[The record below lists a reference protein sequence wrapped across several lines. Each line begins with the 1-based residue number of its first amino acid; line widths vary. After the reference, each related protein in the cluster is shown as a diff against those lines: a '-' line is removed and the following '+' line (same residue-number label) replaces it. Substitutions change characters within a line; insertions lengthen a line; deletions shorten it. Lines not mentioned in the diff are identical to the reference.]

1 MNRLTR
7 WTGCAVLCMLVA
19 VSARGQTN
27 TEHATPLRVMSFNV
41 RYGTAPDSENRWE
54 KRRDLLVE
62 TIRRF
67 DPDLLGTQETL
78 FFQAEFLS
86 TQLPAY
92 TRVGVGRDDGHTKGE
107 QVTIF
112 FKTDR
117 FEELAT
123 GHFWLSERPEQPGS
137 RSWDAAITRMVTW
150 AKLRDRKRDQV
161 FLWLNTHWDHVGAQ
175 ARVESAKLMRSWLAD
190 QAPEAPV
197 IITGDFNSVEDSPQ
211 YRYLL
216 GADGDK
222 LKLIDTYRRLHP
234 VRQPDEASFHDFT
247 GKREGSR
254 IDWILCSPPFG
265 PVEATIDH
273 FNQGGRYPSDHFSVT
288 AVLQ

>member
-1 MNRLTR
+1 MNKLPR
-7 WTGCAVLCMLVA
+7 WAAGAALCMLVA
-19 VSARGQTN
+19 VSACGQTN
-27 TEHATPLRVMSFNV
+27 TELAAPLRVMSFNV
-41 RYGTAPDSENRWE
+41 RYGTAPDRDNRWE
-54 KRRDLLVE
+54 KRRDLVVE

-78 FFQAEFLS
+78 QFQAEYLS
-86 TQLPAY
+86 EQLPAY
-92 TRVGVGRDDGHTKGE
+92 TRVGVGRDDGRGKGE

-123 GHFWLSERPEQPGS
+123 GHFWLSNHPELAGS

-150 AKLRDRKRDQV
+150 VRLRDRKSHRRFV
-161 FLWLNTHWDHVGAQ
+161 WLNTHWDHVGAQ
-175 ARVESAKLMRSWLAD
+175 ARVESAKLVRRWLIEHASST
-190 QAPEAPV
+190 PV
-197 IITGDFNSVEDSPQ
+197 VITGDFNSGEDSPQ
-211 YRYLL
+211 YRFLL
-216 GADGDK
+216 GEDGDK

-254 IDWILCSPPFG
+254 IDWILCSPSFKPL
-265 PVEATIDH
+265 EATIDR
-273 FNQGGRYPSDHFSVT
+273 FSQGGRYPSDHFPVT